1 MVSWFA
7 PIACSSVAPP
17 TLSDL
22 AVKTPNT
29 KTHAP
34 KTSFHTVLSPRRSR
48 SSTMSL
54 IYGPDGDAR
63 VSCYMSCRVA
73 PRDARAEAV

>member
-1 MVSWFA
+1 
-7 PIACSSVAPP
+7 
-17 TLSDL
+17 
-22 AVKTPNT
+22 
-29 KTHAP
+29 
-34 KTSFHTVLSPRRSR
+34 
-48 SSTMSL
+48 MSL